1 MDMVRGAR
9 LCWGDAREEFG
20 QIICIRLR
28 TSPPRFTPQA
38 ATPYRGAASVYSTV
52 FHSRH
57 LGSYYCDTL

>member
-28 TSPPRFTPQA
+28 TSPPRFTPQHPTEA
-38 ATPYRGAASVYSTV
+38 QPQSTLPYSIV
-52 FHSRH
+52 
-57 LGSYYCDTL
+57 DI